1 MAWRM
6 ADRVTNDPLVV
17 GDALDVAF
25 TLEMNDHP
33 DFGGLE
39 LRLCDYRR
47 SEAQKITAAV

>member
-6 ADRVTNDPLVV
+6 AERVAADPLVV

-25 TLEMNDHP
+25 TLEYNDHP

-39 LRLCDYRR
+39 LRLEDFRR
-47 SEAQKITAAV
+47 AATKQAAAV